1 MQKFTKKSVRARNNL
16 DPQIINHN
24 NHNVLENG
32 FGVRTERI
40 RSGSKS
46 KPIRTK
52 KNFLNLS
59 LIKRKRK

>member
-1 MQKFTKKSVRARNNL
+1 M
-16 DPQIINHN
+16 
-24 NHNVLENG
+24 NVLENG

-59 LIKRKRK
+59 LREKENRAGLQNYGHQRNWKGTKR